1 MPPRKD
7 PARHLTDLRG
17 AAPRNAVRNLAG
29 QLERSIGTSA
39 RFRLFA
45 VEANHD
51 GLENTAQT
59 YERVDHLDYERV
71 DHPERRQILELELQ
85 LRRQLDAA
93 LAEAQPDEELR
104 R

>member
-1 MPPRKD
+1 MPKPKD
-7 PARHLTDLRG
+7 LARGLNYLRG
-17 AAPRNAVRNLAG
+17 AGPQKAVRNLAE
-29 QLERSIGTSA
+29 QLERSIETSA
-39 RFRLFA
+39 RLRLFA

-51 GLENTAQT
+51 GLEDAAQT
-59 YERVDHLDYERV
+59 YERVEQLERL
-71 DHPERRQILELELQ
+71 QIFELELQ

>member
-1 MPPRKD
+1 MPHPKD
-7 PARHLTDLRG
+7 PARSLNYLRG
-17 AAPRNAVRNLAG
+17 AGPQKAVRNLAE
-29 QLERSIGTSA
+29 QLERSIETSA
-39 RFRLFA
+39 RLRLFA

-51 GLENTAQT
+51 GFEDTAQT
-59 YERVDHLDYERV
+59 YERVNQL
-71 DHPERRQILELELQ
+71 ERRQILELELQ

>member
-1 MPPRKD
+1 MPQPKD
-7 PARHLTDLRG
+7 SARLLDYLRG
-17 AAPRNAVRNLAG
+17 ARPQKTVRNLAE
-29 QLERSIGTSA
+29 QLERSIETSA
-39 RFRLFA
+39 RLRLFA

-51 GLENTAQT
+51 GLEDTAQA
-59 YERVDHLDYERV
+59 YERVDEL
-71 DHPERRQILELELQ
+71 ERRQILELELQ